1 MPTDGPVTPDSAARG
16 GALSN
21 LRVLDLSRVLAGPW
35 CSQMLADFGAEVI
48 KIERPGR
55 GDDTRAWGPPWLA
68 DTTGADTGES
78 AYYLAANRGKK
89 SVTLDLGRDR
99 GQQIARSLAARS
111 DVLIENFKPGHL
123 DRWGLGYDALHE
135 LHPGLVYCS
144 ISGFGQ
150 TGPDRNRP
158 GYDFM
163 VQAMGGLMSV
173 TGEPDDVPGGG
184 PVKTGV
190 ALADILT
197 GLYACSGIL
206 AALNERERSGLG
218 QHIDLALLDVQVAC
232 LANQA
237 MNYLVTG
244 EPPGRLGNAHPNIV
258 PYQSFPTSDG
268 HIVVAVGNDAQFAE
282 LCAVLGCP
290 ELADD
295 DRFATN
301 AGRVGHRHLLIPTLA
316 ERLVRRGSGEWLTR
330 LEAAGVPCGPINSL
344 DQVFAL
350 PQVKARG
357 MQFEL
362 PHSVAG
368 RVPQV
373 RSPLRFSDSPD
384 VAQRPPPTLG
394 QDTDEVLR
402 EVLGLDRAERQ
413 SLRDDGIV

>member
-1 MPTDGPVTPDSAARG
+1 MPTDEPATSDTAASS
-16 GALSN
+16 GALSQ

-48 KIERPGR
+48 KLERPGR

-68 DTTGADTGES
+68 DPAGVDTGES

-89 SVTLDLGRDR
+89 SVTLDLASDR
-99 GQQIARSLAARS
+99 GQAIARALAARS

-123 DRWGLGYDALHE
+123 DRWGLGYAALHE

-150 TGPDRNRP
+150 TGPDRHRP
-158 GYDFM
+158 GYDFL

-184 PVKTGV
+184 PIKTGV

-258 PYQSFPTSDG
+258 PYQSFATSDG
-268 HIVVAVGNDAQFAE
+268 HIVVAVGNDAQFAA
-282 LCAVLGCP
+282 LCAVLGRS

-301 AGRVGHRHLLIPTLA
+301 AGRVGHRDLLIPALA
-316 ERLVRRGSGEWLTR
+316 DRLVQDGSSEWLSR
-330 LEAAGVPCGPINSL
+330 LEAAGVPCGPIM
-344 DQVFAL
+344 
-350 PQVKARG
+350 P
-357 MQFEL
+357 
-362 PHSVAG
+362 
-368 RVPQV
+368 
-373 RSPLRFSDSPD
+373 
-384 VAQRPPPTLG
+384 
-394 QDTDEVLR
+394 
-402 EVLGLDRAERQ
+402 
-413 SLRDDGIV
+413 